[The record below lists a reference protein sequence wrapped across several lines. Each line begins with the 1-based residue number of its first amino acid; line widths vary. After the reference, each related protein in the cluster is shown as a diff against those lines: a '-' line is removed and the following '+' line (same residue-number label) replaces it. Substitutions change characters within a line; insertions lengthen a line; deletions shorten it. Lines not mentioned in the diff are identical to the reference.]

1 MRIVIVMLYNSINSG
16 SYLQAY
22 SLKTY
27 LESLG
32 YDVFFFKN
40 KARKPFLDLFF
51 VILKSIVLFKFKNAN
66 FAYKKYRKFKKNQK
80 VFKITSRI
88 NREDIVIYGSDEI
101 WNIKRDNIKKYEYF
115 FGNPAYNSLSFSPS
129 INRSTK
135 DDFANYPQLVENLK
149 SIKFVS
155 VRDYH
160 SKKELEPLLSKNI
173 QVTTD
178 PTMLINFKKEG
189 VSKNVNNIIKE
200 KYILLYSYP
209 NHFKNIQIE
218 SLRSFAENNNLKI
231 VSSNHLFDWC
241 DESIPTSP
249 FELLELFKNA
259 EYVVTDTFHGTV
271 FSLLFKKKF
280 VTYASDNIKIHE
292 LVKQFGCECTI
303 IKTNSDFKELIKNQL
318 DYEQISGK
326 IKEKSHASQKFLKE
340 SLGALLNE
348 KNII

>member
-1 MRIVIVMLYNSINSG
+1 
-16 SYLQAY
+16 
-22 SLKTY
+22 
-27 LESLG
+27 
-32 YDVFFFKN
+32 
-40 KARKPFLDLFF
+40 
-51 VILKSIVLFKFKNAN
+51 
-66 FAYKKYRKFKKNQK
+66 
-80 VFKITSRI
+80 
-88 NREDIVIYGSDEI
+88 
-101 WNIKRDNIKKYEYF
+101 
-115 FGNPAYNSLSFSPS
+115 
-129 INRSTK
+129 
-135 DDFANYPQLVENLK
+135 
-149 SIKFVS
+149 
-155 VRDYH
+155 
-160 SKKELEPLLSKNI
+160 
-173 QVTTD
+173 
-178 PTMLINFKKEG
+178 MLINFKKEG

-326 IKEKSHASQKFLKE
+326 IKEKSHASQNFKKV
-340 SLGALLNE
+340 
-348 KNII
+348 